1 MSRFTGAARALRG
14 PFKKLIRKFEMTLR
28 RPAITKLGWVGR
40 AIAKRQGSRDARA
53 ALRAAQEEAARLRSG
68 RRPPAAASAA
78 VDRTTGRVVAVGHC
92 RHSTPVPP
100 QLSAKFPNPPL
111 ETRWPVDNCGEV
123 DVAAKAMRLGS
134 KLEDLVIRTVHTK
147 DGTLFPPCD
156 NCNHWVP
163 GKD

>member
-1 MSRFTGAARALRG
+1 M
-14 PFKKLIRKFEMTLR
+14 I
-28 RPAITKLGWVGR
+28 
-40 AIAKRQGSRDARA
+40 
-53 ALRAAQEEAARLRSG
+53 
-68 RRPPAAASAA
+68 
-78 VDRTTGRVVAVGHC
+78 AVGHC

-100 QLSAKFPNPPL
+100 QLAAKFPKPPI
-111 ETRWPVDNCGEV
+111 EQRWPVDNCGEV
-123 DVAAKAMRLGS
+123 DVASKAMRLGS